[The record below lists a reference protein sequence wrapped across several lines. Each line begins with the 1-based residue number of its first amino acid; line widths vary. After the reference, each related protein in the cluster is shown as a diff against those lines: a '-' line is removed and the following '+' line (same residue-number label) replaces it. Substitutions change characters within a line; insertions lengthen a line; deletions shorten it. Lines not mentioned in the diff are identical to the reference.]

1 MYIYSYGVKAVAT
14 TKKTFTDVHT
24 TNPRADLVIPPAS
37 PLRPTS
43 SLHSRPQLV
52 LTSIARFR
60 DERWMALDGIYALG
74 NLAAMSR
81 ACKRALLEDG
91 GLDAELGIMEH
102 FLQDQEL
109 QIESIWAV

>member
-1 MYIYSYGVKAVAT
+1 MVM
-14 TKKTFTDVHT
+14 
-24 TNPRADLVIPPAS
+24 
-37 PLRPTS
+37 
-43 SLHSRPQLV
+43 
-52 LTSIARFR
+52 TSIARFR

-74 NLAAMSR
+74 NLAAMKR

-91 GLDAELGIMEH
+91 GLDAELGILEH

>member
-1 MYIYSYGVKAVAT
+1 
-14 TKKTFTDVHT
+14 
-24 TNPRADLVIPPAS
+24 
-37 PLRPTS
+37 
-43 SLHSRPQLV
+43 
-52 LTSIARFR
+52 
-60 DERWMALDGIYALG
+60 MALDGIYALG